1 MNSLVIDFFI
11 FFSVIFNNYSYLGN
25 FYFYISIITFDI
37 PTLLYGLFP
46 FFKQVWQIVFC
57 RLLYEKKSGTLIWMP
72 DRLLLFDAH
81 LYGFQVTGL

>member
-46 FFKQVWQIVFC
+46 FFKQVLLIVLC
-57 RLLYEKKSGTLIWMP
+57 WLLYEKVGHPHL
-72 DRLLLFDAH
+72 DARQ
-81 LYGFQVTGL
+81 LAVI